1 MGAAYGL
8 NPAAI
13 AAYPMYRGLA
23 HTLGMHVIDAGST
36 FAEEVQ
42 TLHRHYSEHDFFY
55 VHYKPADAAG
65 EDGDFDAKVR
75 ALEELDTFIPSLL
88 ELDPDVFLVAGDH
101 ATPAIMANHTWHPV
115 PFLLRSKWTLGEGV
129 DTFDERAFATGS
141 LGTIPANQAM
151 LLALAHA
158 GKLTKFGP

>member
-1 MGAAYGL
+1 
-8 NPAAI
+8 
-13 AAYPMYRGLA
+13 
-23 HTLGMHVIDAGST
+23 
-36 FAEEVQ
+36 
-42 TLHRHYSEHDFFY
+42 
-55 VHYKPADAAG
+55 
-65 EDGDFDAKVR
+65 
-75 ALEELDTFIPSLL
+75 
-88 ELDPDVFLVAGDH
+88 
-101 ATPAIMANHTWHPV
+101 MANHTWHPV